1 MSNPEDTP
9 SDRPPLEPRD
19 MTVENALLRGALWL
33 ATRSLKRYH
42 DAPASEIEMNGTFMS
57 QVVVPAETRE
67 KAADAIARAER
78 LLCDRS
84 EGQSP

>member
-9 SDRPPLEPRD
+9 SDRPPQVPRD
-19 MTVENALLRGALWL
+19 MAVENALLRGALWL
-33 ATRSLKRYH
+33 ATKSLKRYN
-42 DAPASEIEMNGTFMS
+42 DAPSSEIEMNGIFMS

-67 KAADAIARAER
+67 KAADAITRAER
-78 LLCDRS
+78 LLSDRS